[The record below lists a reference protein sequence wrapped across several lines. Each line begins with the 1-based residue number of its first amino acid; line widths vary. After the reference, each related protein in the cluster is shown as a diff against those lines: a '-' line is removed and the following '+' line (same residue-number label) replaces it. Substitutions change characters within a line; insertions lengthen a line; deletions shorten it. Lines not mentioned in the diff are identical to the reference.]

1 MAASTT
7 IFLEA
12 HYFGEDSEALRLPCE
27 AIAATAGGLV
37 VTGLEVRQ
45 LRALKWRPDFLSYWE
60 DGQLIRLAV
69 GPWAAM
75 DATTVRFT
83 LR

>member
-27 AIAATAGGLV
+27 AIAAMAGGLV
-37 VTGLEVRQ
+37 VTGLEPRQ

-69 GPWAAM
+69 GPWAAV
-75 DATTVRFT
+75 DATTVRFI